1 MDVSDIAKL
10 LGLAAGG
17 VGLAGA
23 VSWAKASLRSAKTS
37 ESSAADAD
45 ALTAALAESY
55 ERVAQFEHILSRA
68 NDEKRDLWR
77 FWPAAPPRGLS
88 KPEGEGAPRI
98 VSFVNL
104 KGGVG
109 KSTLAANLAAH
120 FALARGM
127 KVLLMDLDYQGS
139 VSNTVLPAVRRDA
152 PTTNIREW
160 FADDRDP
167 VRILG
172 ELEDIGGALPG
183 SALAASSYDL
193 APFEQRL
200 WLRWIL
206 GETEDDVR
214 FRLAQT
220 LWSDHA
226 LRRFDLVF
234 LDVPPRMTLTAVNAL
249 CASTH
254 FIVPTLLDRTST
266 QPIEFML
273 RQFQTLFWGLGG
285 GPRCAGVVANLTKL
299 EPYLLD
305 GEESRRLE
313 IVETL
318 RQYESRAKIF
328 ERHVPHREDIA
339 ESAGLGFAYH
349 RSERAR
355 AIFDRLGDEIAEAL
369 FGAEGARVASDAPHD
384 ADNAATRH

>member
-1 MDVSDIAKL
+1 MDVTDIAKL

-23 VSWAKASLRSAKTS
+23 VSWAQARLRPQRAATTS
-37 ESSAADAD
+37 PADTE

-55 ERVAQFEHILSRA
+55 ERVAQFEHIVNRA
-68 NDEKRDLWR
+68 NDQTRDLWR
-77 FWPAAPPRGLS
+77 FWPAAPPRGLH
-88 KPEGEGAPRI
+88 KPEGDGAPRI

-139 VSNTVLPAVRRDA
+139 VSNTVLPAVRRNA

-285 GPRCAGVVANLTKL
+285 GPTCAGVVANLTKL

-318 RQYESRAKIF
+318 RQYESRAKVF
-328 ERHVPHREDIA
+328 DRHVPHREDIA

-349 RSERAR
+349 RSDRAR
-355 AIFDRLGDEIAEAL
+355 EIFDRLGDEIAQAL
-369 FGAEGARVASDAPHD
+369 YGDAESSSVH
-384 ADNAATRH
+384 AATRDDENSATRH